1 MGDELT
7 RIQERLASD
16 IEKTVAFFEALPAS
30 DSTQPL
36 YTTGSQW
43 QVGQLLAHFVSAERT
58 YTHYLRDVLQGGPGV
73 PKDFDLD
80 AFNDAETPA
89 LSATPIPELIT
100 ALRQTRADL
109 IDLTR
114 SMTDADLDRAV
125 YHPWFG
131 QSDMRSMLKLIY
143 RHHLIHLRDARA
155 ALETGQPVPHREIA
169 PPAASER

>member
-1 MGDELT
+1 MADKLA

-16 IEKTVAFFEALPAS
+16 IEKTVAFFDSLSVS
-30 DSTQPL
+30 DWDQPL

-43 QVGQLLAHFVSAERT
+43 QVRHLLAHFVSAERA
-58 YTHYLRDVLQGGPGV
+58 YTHYMRDVLQGGPGV

-89 LSATPIPELIT
+89 LSARPIPELMA

-109 IDLTR
+109 TDLTR
-114 SMTDADLDRAV
+114 SMTDADLDRSV

-143 RHHLIHLRDARA
+143 RHHMIHLRDARA
-155 ALETGQPVPHREIA
+155 ALETGRPVPHRDIA